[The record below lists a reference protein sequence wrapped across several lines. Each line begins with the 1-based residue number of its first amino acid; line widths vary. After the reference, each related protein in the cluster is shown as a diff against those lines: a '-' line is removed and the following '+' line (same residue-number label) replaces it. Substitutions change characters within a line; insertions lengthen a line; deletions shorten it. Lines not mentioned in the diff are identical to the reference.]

1 MVVRLLPWRNEEA
14 RLAVA
19 ISCWGGGP
27 IILLAARKRTN
38 GHWSRPFGF
47 GFCSK
52 LHLLQQDCHFLQIL
66 LPVRLSLS
74 LSLFLLLTKICFH
87 FNTVTFFALCYIND
101 DYDRFYWIG
110 VFFFFFYC
118 KLGASINTIWLK
130 RSICD
135 LILQNFHSQT
145 RIFSQSIRVG
155 SPIWRHLWQMH

>member
-1 MVVRLLPWRNEEA
+1 MLVDGCSTFAVKKWRSAVGSRDFLLRRWAYYSSCCSETHQRPLKPTTRFRLLFKTP
-14 RLAVA
+14 
-19 ISCWGGGP
+19 SSP
-27 IILLAARKRTN
+27 T
-38 GHWSRPFGF
+38 
-47 GFCSK
+47 
-52 LHLLQQDCHFLQIL
+52 
-66 LPVRLSLS
+66 RLSFSPNPTARTS
-74 LSLFLLLTKICFH
+74 LSLFLLLTKICFN

-110 VFFFFFYC
+110 GFFFYC